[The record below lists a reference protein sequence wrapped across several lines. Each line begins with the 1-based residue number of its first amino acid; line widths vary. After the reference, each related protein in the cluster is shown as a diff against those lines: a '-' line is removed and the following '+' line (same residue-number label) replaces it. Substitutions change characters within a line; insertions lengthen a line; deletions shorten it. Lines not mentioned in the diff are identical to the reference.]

1 LPVDRQSDK
10 SRKGKTNSDLTSNTS
25 VKKTGGTELLEK
37 ITVWSVK
44 PIEEKKVVEKTDEE
58 KEEEDMGKFR

>member
-1 LPVDRQSDK
+1 M
-10 SRKGKTNSDLTSNTS
+10 TSNTS